1 MYRRLGIKYSNLRDF
16 KKALEYHKL
25 DLSIA
30 NDAEDRP
37 GKGVAY
43 ANLGLAYDS
52 LCDFKTALKYHE
64 LHLGIAKEV
73 GDRADQGRAYA
84 NIGNAYRNL
93 GDFGNALENHK
104 LELGV
109 AKAVGDRSG
118 EGRAN
123 GNLGLVYNSLGEF
136 KKALE
141 YHQLDL
147 SIAKDVKDIAGE
159 GRAYGNLGRTHH
171 SLGNFKNALECHQS
185 SLSIAKDVGDRTG
198 QGRAYGNIGLT
209 CRNLGD
215 FKKALEYH
223 QLHLDI
229 AKEVGNRAG
238 EGKAYANLGS
248 VYNKLGDFQKALE
261 HHQLHLSIAK
271 EVGDKDGE
279 GRAYGNLGIAYRN
292 IGDLKESLRYH
303 KLHLEIA
310 IDVGD
315 RDAEGRTYGNL
326 GLIYRTLG
334 DFENAIENHKLFLGI
349 VEDIGD
355 KAGQGKAY
363 ANLGLAYRN
372 LGDFESALK
381 YHKLHL
387 GIVKDVSDKAGQGKA
402 YANLGLIY
410 SNLGHFKSALECHKL
425 HLSIAKAIGDKAGE
439 GRAYAK
445 IGSASY
451 SLGDLAEAERF
462 YQSSV
467 RVRDNIRDLIHSKDE
482 WKISLREH
490 YKDVYTALWDVQL
503 QQNKTNEALVTAE
516 QGRGQ
521 ALMDLMELKYG
532 LKLTQ
537 TGSSEQMRTAS
548 DISRYISSQTVFLA
562 FGRNTINFWV
572 LQKGNKPLFMR
583 MEINKD
589 LESLI
594 RDVYQRIGAGRS
606 VRCDDRSLDGPTE
619 EDVSDKRSKMTES
632 APLRCGKD
640 ALQELYGM
648 IIFPI
653 AEFIQGDEVT
663 IVPDGPLYFVPF
675 AALLDQNSNYLSD
688 IFSIRL
694 IPSLTSLK
702 LIAEC
707 PEGYHSTTGA
717 LLVGDP
723 CVEGVR
729 IRGKRLEQLPSAREE
744 VEMIGKILDTDPLT
758 GKRATKAEVLSRL
771 TSVSVVHIAA
781 HGCPETGEIVL
792 SPNPTALAKKP
803 KEKDFLLTMKDVL
816 NSNLKARL
824 VVLSCCHS
832 GRGEIKAEGVVGI
845 ARAFLGAGARS
856 VLVSLWAIDDKATQE
871 IMKHFYQ
878 HLREGQS
885 ASKSLNQAMK
895 CMRESDEFSDVRYW
909 APFVL
914 IGDDVTMNV
923 GQTR

>member
-1 MYRRLGIKYSNLRDF
+1 M
-16 KKALEYHKL
+16 L

-37 GKGVAY
+37 GTGVAY
-43 ANLGLAYDS
+43 ANLGVAYDS
-52 LCDFKTALKYHE
+52 LSDFKTALKYHQ

-73 GDRADQGRAYA
+73 EDRAGQGRAYA

-93 GDFGNALENHK
+93 GDFENALENHK

-109 AKAVGDRSG
+109 AKDFGDKSG

-123 GNLGLVYNSLGEF
+123 GNLGLVYNFLSEF

-141 YHQLDL
+141 YHLRDL
-147 SIAKDVKDIAGE
+147 SIAKDVKDKAAE
-159 GRAYGNLGRTHH
+159 GRAYANLGRTHH
-171 SLGNFKNALECHQS
+171 SLGNFTNALEYHQI
-185 SLSIAKDVGDRTG
+185 SLAIAKDVGDRLG
-198 QGRAYGNIGLT
+198 QGCAFGNIGLT

-215 FKKALEYH
+215 FKKALECH
-223 QLHLDI
+223 QQHLDI

-248 VYNKLGDFQKALE
+248 VYNRLGDFQKALE

-292 IGDLKESLRYH
+292 IGDFNEALRYH
-303 KLHLEIA
+303 KLHLKIA
-310 IDVGD
+310 IAVGD

-326 GLIYRTLG
+326 GLIYRALG

-349 VEDIGD
+349 AEDSGD

-372 LGDFESALK
+372 LGDLETALK

-387 GIVKDVSDKAGQGKA
+387 GIVKEVVDKAGQGKA

-410 SNLGHFKSALECHKL
+410 SNLGEFESALECHKL
-425 HLSIAKAIGDKAGE
+425 HLSVAKATGDKAGE
-439 GRAYAK
+439 GRAYVN
-445 IGSASY
+445 IGSAFY
-451 SLGDLAEAERF
+451 SLGGLSEAERF

-467 RVRDNIRDLIHSKDE
+467 RVRENIRDLIGSKDE
-482 WKISLREH
+482 WKISLRDH
-490 YKDVYTALWDVQL
+490 YKNVYSALCDVQL
-503 QQNKTNEALVTAE
+503 QQNKTDEALVTAE
-516 QGRGQ
+516 RGRGQ
-521 ALMDLMELKYG
+521 ALMDLMESKYG

-537 TGSSEQMRTAS
+537 TGSSEQMKTAS
-548 DISRYISSQTVFLA
+548 DISKYISSQTVFLA
-562 FGRNTINFWV
+562 ICRNTINFWV
-572 LQKGNKPLFMR
+572 LQKENKPLFLR
-583 MEINKD
+583 KEINKD

-594 RDVYQRIGAGRS
+594 KDVYQQIGAGRS

-619 EDVSDKRSKMTES
+619 EDVPDERSKMRES
-632 APLRCGKD
+632 APMQCGKD

-653 AEFIQGDEVT
+653 IEFIQGDEVT
-663 IVPDGPLYFVPF
+663 IVPDGPLSFVPF
-675 AALLDQNSNYLSD
+675 PALQDQNSNYLSD

-707 PEGYHSTTGA
+707 PDWYHSTSGA

-723 CVEGVR
+723 CVESVR

-744 VEMIGKILDTDPLT
+744 VEAIGKILDIDPLT
-758 GKRATKAEVLSRL
+758 GKRATKAEVLSRF

-792 SPNPTALAKKP
+792 SPNPTTVDKKP

-816 NSNLKARL
+816 NSNLQARL

-914 IGDDVTMNV
+914 IGDDVTVNV
-923 GQTR
+923 GQTRWVSDIVSEQNKSASQITLN